1 MVASPR
7 RTAMH
12 TLDALKNWR
21 INEKCLDYRGKI
33 SGDWPADLPVYEGMV
48 VHQNADGEFEPG
60 VGNADVM
67 PLFLRHN
74 DYDSDVNNYGGDPA
88 TEVDA
93 FVPIGPTG
101 IVNTLVATGGY
112 ELLST
117 EYDGADNTFVRNAWL
132 TSADSGAAAGKLAV
146 GTKGT
151 HTLCGMVSRG
161 IVQNPQKKARG
172 VAFWSLFIPR
182 FDLVD

>member
-1 MVASPR
+1 MVTSPR
-7 RTAMH
+7 RTGMH

-33 SGDWPADLPVYEGMV
+33 SASWPTDVAVYEGMC
-48 VHQNADGEFEPG
+48 VHQDSSGEFLPG
-60 VGNADVM
+60 VGASDFM
-67 PLFLRHN
+67 PLFLRNN
-74 DYDSDVNNYGGDPA
+74 DYDSDVNNYGGNPA

-132 TSADSGAAAGKLAV
+132 TSPLTTTAAGKIQV
-146 GTKGT
+146 GTRGT
-151 HTLCGMVSRG
+151 HTLIGMVSRG
-161 IVQNPQKKARG
+161 IIQNPQKKANG
-172 VAFWSLFIPR
+172 VAFWSMFVPR
-182 FDLVD
+182 FDLPD